1 MDQGMKAAI
10 ARARSTKDGTAS
22 TLTRTYYG
30 EEFELS
36 FDQTFP
42 AAAIEVIGRMQ
53 DMSASSNPSAQ
64 LSAAVEVLDLMATK
78 DTQQLIA
85 DLMREGLIG
94 MTQLIELLQAVIAL
108 ASGRPF
114 ESSPSSD
121 LELPQDGTSS
131 TDGVEAVESTLVS

>member
-1 MDQGMKAAI
+1 MTPGMKAAI
-10 ARARSTKDGTAS
+10 ARARTTKDETAA

-30 EEFELS
+30 EEFEFR

-42 AAAIEVIGRMQ
+42 ASAIEVIGRMQ
-53 DMSASSNPSAQ
+53 DMSASTNPSAQ

-85 DLMREGLIG
+85 NLMKEGLIG

-114 ESSPSSD
+114 EKSPSSD
-121 LELPQDGTSS
+121 LELTQDGDSS
-131 TDGVEAVESTLVS
+131 TDGVEATESTPPS

>member
-1 MDQGMKAAI
+1 MDSGIQSAI
-10 ARARSTKDGTAS
+10 ARARSTKDNTAA

-30 EEFELS
+30 EEFELR

-53 DMSASSNPSAQ
+53 DMSASTNPADQ

-85 DLMREGLIG
+85 GLMHESLIG

-114 ESSPSSD
+114 ENSPSSD
-121 LELPQDGTSS
+121 LALPQDGDSS
-131 TDGVEAVESTLVS
+131 TDGVEATGSTPPN